1 MRNKK
6 RIIFTIVML
15 LLIWLSPCTAMAK
28 EVPREK
34 KAFTILVYMIGSNLE
49 SEYCEASNDIMEM
62 RTAMSKE
69 QGSVGDRVN
78 LVIEYGGSNKW
89 SLPELADSASG
100 HGRLEISENGI
111 ENLTSL
117 TKANMGSSKTLADF
131 INYGIKYYPSEKYIL
146 IFWNHGNGAIEGFGY
161 DECYNGDGLKLSELK
176 EAFEISGMENHDFA
190 LVGFDACLM
199 GGIET
204 ACMMPENVEYMTASA
219 APEPLDGWDYGWI
232 TVLDNPGI
240 TSETISGYIAERYYA
255 YYVSKGEKAPL
266 TMASFNPA
274 VVRQFAAEFGDAVMR
289 QIQSERAD
297 EYFSHITENR
307 IGFYSYDA
315 AGNLSRRAELIDV
328 QYLIRELNSF
338 SEEERMLLSNL
349 LCDAVKVWE
358 VNIPE
363 QAKGVSVY
371 VPDKRNVFLAKDCE
385 LYESMAFM
393 EPYKNMVSEY
403 YKYLDEGITGRLISV
418 DRISYL
424 PIRQRGLSIILSDE
438 TDVELSDISDM
449 QSDIGTETYMDR
461 GQDYLVIE
469 ETPIYYQSIYKDEE
483 YEDLLCV
490 VLYQDAP
497 LSLMIRV
504 YDESS
509 TGELIEAYPLYEDG
523 KTGKGIEDLNAG
535 ETIIPLYPMV
545 CVYPE
550 NMDLYSEQSIDENLS
565 DVILIDGNR
574 YYMGEAITIGEDGAL
589 NIIKTKADLDDV
601 ETGLRLMDDRQN
613 FGYM

>member
-1 MRNKK
+1 MRNKR

-15 LLIWLSPCTAMAK
+15 LLIWLCPCTAMAK
-28 EVPREK
+28 ELPREN

-89 SLPELADSASG
+89 SLPEMADSASG

-131 INYGIKYYPSEKYIL
+131 INYGITYYPAEKYIL

-161 DECYNGDGLKLSELK
+161 DECYNGDGLKLSEIN
-176 EAFEISGMENHDFA
+176 EAFENSGMKNHDFA

-240 TSETISGYIAERYYA
+240 TGETISGYIADRYYT
-255 YYVSKGEKAPL
+255 YYMAKGEKAPL

-274 VVRQFAAEFGDAVMR
+274 TVRQFAEEFGDAVMR
-289 QIQSERAD
+289 QIQSEGAD

-307 IGFYSYDA
+307 NEYYSYDA

-328 QYLIRELNSF
+328 QYLIRELNAF
-338 SEEERMLLSNL
+338 SEEERIQLSNL

-358 VNIPE
+358 ANIPE

-403 YKYLDEGITGRLISV
+403 YRYLTIGITGRLTSV
-418 DRISYL
+418 DMISYL
-424 PIRQRGLSIILSDE
+424 PIEQSGLSIILSDE
-438 TDVELSDISDM
+438 TDVDMLDM
-449 QSDIGTETYMDR
+449 QSGIDTETYMDR
-461 GQDYLVIE
+461 EQDYLFIE
-469 ETPIYYQSIYKDEE
+469 KNPVYYQCTYKDEE
-483 YEDLLCV
+483 YEELSCV

-497 LSLMIRV
+497 LLLMIRV
-504 YDESS
+504 YNESGM
-509 TGELIEAYPLYEDG
+509 GELIAAYPLYADG
-523 KTGKGIEDLNAG
+523 RTGKGIEDFNPE

-550 NMDLYSEQSIDENLS
+550 NMDVYSEQTINENLS
-565 DVILIDGNR
+565 NVILIDGNR
-574 YYMGEAITIGEDGAL
+574 YYMGEAIVIGENGTL
-589 NIIKTKADLDDV
+589 NIMKTKANLDNV

-613 FGYM
+613 VGYM